1 MATIEEAMAE
11 ARASVKPGQLVYF
24 TLELQHSTFD
34 QPARVVTGALDDM
47 QFGIELGAVHD
58 AGQMVT
64 FIACPFRADPPEVR
78 EGLPPQCK
86 VSIDNVTRELWPL
99 IEGAKMVREAIKV
112 IYREYVSDDLSEP
125 AYGPIEFLLKEVTM
139 TGTTITGTATVND
152 LLNKRFPKQ
161 DQNYNYRDFPSL
173 LP

>member
-34 QPARVVTGALDDM
+34 VPARVVSGATDDM
-47 QFGIELGAVHD
+47 QFGIEPGAVHD

-125 AYGPIEFLLKEVTM
+125 AYGPIEFLLKEVAM

>member
-34 QPARVVTGALDDM
+34 QPARVVTGALNDM
-47 QFGIELGAVHD
+47 LFGIEADAVYD
-58 AGQMVT
+58 PGEMVT

-99 IEGAKMVREAIKV
+99 IENAKMVREAIKV

-125 AYGPIEFLLKEVTM
+125 AYGPIEFLLKEVAM

-161 DQNYNYRDFPSL
+161 DQNYSYRDFPSL

>member
-1 MATIEEAMAE
+1 
-11 ARASVKPGQLVYF
+11 
-24 TLELQHSTFD
+24 
-34 QPARVVTGALDDM
+34 
-47 QFGIELGAVHD
+47 
-58 AGQMVT
+58 
-64 FIACPFRADPPEVR
+64 
-78 EGLPPQCK
+78 
-86 VSIDNVTRELWPL
+86 
-99 IEGAKMVREAIKV
+99 MVREAIKV

-125 AYGPIEFLLKEVTM
+125 AYGPIEFLLKEVSM